1 MSNQIARR
9 RGGGSLCRILLCSI
23 LLTVLVAACLYLYYT
38 AFDFYQ
44 ARMEENQSKTIA
56 WLTEQAGFVLP
67 FVVICLF
74 QTLVYHKHDPRD
86 GSARREMFWEV
97 VAVTVL
103 TYAVL
108 LPYLASV
115 SEALYINALVAGE
128 KIPKTDGKVEITLL
142 MELHEWFVR
151 LTIPLGLLM
160 AYHGVRAR
168 RETLFPE
175 TEAPAEPPITVAEYE
190 ARKAAQRAA
199 EAMAAQ
205 EKAAQEQAAQEQIVQ
220 EQAPMKEEE
229 AHEA

>member
-108 LPYLASV
+108 LPYLASI
-115 SEALYINALVAGE
+115 SDALHTNALAAGE
-128 KIPKTDGKVEITLL
+128 SIPTTERGVDITLL
-142 MELHEWFVR
+142 MELHDWFIR
-151 LTIPLGLLM
+151 LTIPLGALM
-160 AYHGVRAR
+160 VFHATRAR
-168 RETLFPE
+168 REIRFPE
-175 TEAPAEPPITVAEYE
+175 EAEEPLLTVAEYE
-190 ARKAAQRAA
+190 ARRAASAQAAAAQAA
-199 EAMAAQ
+199 AAADTAASEA
-205 EKAAQEQAAQEQIVQ
+205 
-220 EQAPMKEEE
+220 APEETASSDPENRKEE
-229 AHEA
+229 AHE